1 MARRTKDEA
10 EVTRQ
15 QLLDAALTVF
25 STKGY
30 SATRLE
36 DIAAEAGVTRGA
48 IYHHFGGKG
57 ELYNQLMIEITGE
70 VDPLIAQAISDGQ
83 GALNTLRRIFVEP
96 LEYAASNARY
106 RQAAELMFFKTEAI
120 PEMDG
125 AMQQKTEGIELF
137 TQQLIGIIERG
148 MESGEIRRDVN
159 ARDVAVA
166 LGSLQNGLL
175 ALWMMGDTLIDLK
188 GRAGHIADLFLR
200 GIAVLD

>member
-1 MARRTKDEA
+1 MPRRTKDEA
-10 EVTRQ
+10 QVTRQ

-25 STKGY
+25 SAKGY

-48 IYHHFGGKG
+48 IYHHFGGKV
-57 ELYNQLMIEITGE
+57 ELYDQLMQEITSE
-70 VDPLIAQAISDGQ
+70 VDPLIEQAITEGQ
-83 GALNTLRRIFVEP
+83 GALDTLRRIFVIP

-125 AMQQKTEGIELF
+125 AMHQKTEGIEQF
-137 TQQLIGIIERG
+137 TQRLTAIVERG
-148 MESGEIRRDVN
+148 MAAGEIRREID
-159 ARDVAVA
+159 ARDAAVA

-188 GRAGHIADLFLR
+188 NRAGKIADIFLR